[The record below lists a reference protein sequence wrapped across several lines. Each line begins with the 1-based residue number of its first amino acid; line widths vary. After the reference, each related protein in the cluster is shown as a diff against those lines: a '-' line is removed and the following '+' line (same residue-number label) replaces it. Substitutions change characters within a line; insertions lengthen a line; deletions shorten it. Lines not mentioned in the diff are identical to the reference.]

1 MTDGFYCF
9 LSVLWSCAFM
19 TFNSYVRICN
29 KSSRRKRQLVSIEM
43 PTVLKKRNHQLN
55 TTHILLLKK
64 FRILKCQLQSIYV
77 GIRAFFPQNETYIFL
92 KQVSRKRLPIN
103 FQLKCKAVMKKKNRS
118 GGSHALNLRKHNFWK
133 IDQRISWLVGLMVF
147 KATFNNCS
155 VISEYPEKT
164 TDLSQVAD
172 KLDHIMFLSPI

>member
-64 FRILKCQLQSIYV
+64 FRILKWQLQSIYV
-77 GIRAFFPQNETYIFL
+77 GIRAFFPQNETCIFL

-103 FQLKCKAVMKKKNRS
+103 FQLKCKAVMKKKQERRQS
-118 GGSHALNLRKHNFWK
+118 CIKSYKHNFWK
-133 IDQRISWLVGLMVF
+133 IDQRISWLVGWF
-147 KATFNNCS
+147 HGGTIFQS
-155 VISEYPEKT
+155 YRT
-164 TDLSQVAD
+164 TRRKPPTSRKSLTNF
-172 KLDHIMFLSPI
+172 IT